1 MLTAPNL
8 HQFAHEDKARRA
20 RHAEIDVRYAWL
32 ARQSGAWP
40 AGESRKYP
48 RGSPQLLCR
57 IRLRELEALYGARY
71 GGTLPYDDA
80 GIDDLKIAAHHIGH
94 MGGDAIGHIVAW
106 ADMWMPDLPRER
118 AKAIARDI
126 VDDPV
131 KFKAATLAWR
141 LRLTEQER
149 TTLGIKTIRP
159 FGVSDADMKERRK
172 AKRRERERERRRRR
186 SKPKKAPL
194 RETRPWQDL
203 GISRSTWY
211 RRNPG
216 RRGET
221 KPCGQQVPLS
231 TNMQASQFVSLAQQ
245 RKKAIRAG
253 TDHPEVCPSRKA
265 AAKSLG
271 RRRDL
276 AAQFL
281 LGQRQLAAPSKQ
293 SLARGVST
301 RLVGAAEQPCRH
313 NDDGALTMSPFV
325 LSTMANNSLCSASG
339 TLNFAIVSSKSLQ
352 KASHSLSVI
361 LRCLWDSLMERPV

>member
-271 RRRDL
+271 RRRLQHAVAPCVGRALKVRVVEAGETHNPRRMNVERRRLFL
-276 AAQFL
+276 AQL
-281 LGQRQLAAPSKQ
+281 LRQR
-293 SLARGVST
+293 RR
-301 RLVGAAEQPCRH
+301 RLDVPWC
-313 NDDGALTMSPFV
+313 
-325 LSTMANNSLCSASG
+325 
-339 TLNFAIVSSKSLQ
+339 
-352 KASHSLSVI
+352 
-361 LRCLWDSLMERPV
+361 WDSRCVAAKVIARLTEPR

>member
-149 TTLGIKTIRP
+149 TTLGIKNHP
-159 FGVSDADMKERRK
+159 
-172 AKRRERERERRRRR
+172 
-186 SKPKKAPL
+186 PL
-194 RETRPWQDL
+194 RRVRCRHEGP
-203 GISRSTWY
+203 SH
-211 RRNPG
+211 
-216 RRGET
+216 
-221 KPCGQQVPLS
+221 GQ
-231 TNMQASQFVSLAQQ
+231 A
-245 RKKAIRAG
+245 AG
-253 TDHPEVCPSRKA
+253 TGAGTTA
-265 AAKSLG
+265 AAKQ
-271 RRRDL
+271 
-276 AAQFL
+276 AEE
-281 LGQRQLAAPSKQ
+281 
-293 SLARGVST
+293 
-301 RLVGAAEQPCRH
+301 GAAEGDPPMAGPRH
-313 NDDGALTMSPFV
+313 
-325 LSTMANNSLCSASG
+325 
-339 TLNFAIVSSKSLQ
+339 
-352 KASHSLSVI
+352 
-361 LRCLWDSLMERPV
+361 